1 MKFYE
6 RKEIKDLLAYMRLLH
21 NRADRLSFAR
31 IINVPG
37 RKIGEKSL
45 EHILE
50 VADDIQADPITAVRH
65 GIEMAV
71 FTGALRNSLT

>member
-6 RKEIKDLLAYMRLLH
+6 RKEIKDILAYIRVIFNPLDSMSLK
-21 NRADRLSFAR
+21 R

-45 EHILE
+45 ENFQGVLE
-50 VADDIQADPITAVRH
+50 RESLNLADFSENDFLIQSLS
-65 GIEMAV
+65 GI
-71 FTGALRNSLT
+71 